1 MKKLTTLLIT
11 IIISIHG
18 VNLSAASAYTVEFQ
32 DIQFDV
38 FTLNANEQHS
48 IRFFWKNPAGE
59 NYANF
64 KNIKNYFTDHN
75 QTLVFATNGGIF
87 ARDHS
92 PLGLYIESGVQ
103 RKALI
108 KRKGGGNFFLMP
120 NGVFYVTDNG
130 FGIATTAEYAKTV
143 GNVTYATQS
152 GPMLVING
160 ELNPQFRDGS
170 ASLYVR
176 SGVGIDQ
183 SGNAVFAISDSILN
197 FYTFASM
204 FKEKLHCDNA
214 LYLDGAISKMY
225 LPQVGRKQLGGDFAV
240 IIAVA
245 R

>member
-1 MKKLTTLLIT
+1 
-11 IIISIHG
+11 
-18 VNLSAASAYTVEFQ
+18 
-32 DIQFDV
+32 
-38 FTLNANEQHS
+38 
-48 IRFFWKNPAGE
+48 
-59 NYANF
+59 
-64 KNIKNYFTDHN
+64 
-75 QTLVFATNGGIF
+75 
-87 ARDHS
+87 
-92 PLGLYIESGVQ
+92 
-103 RKALI
+103 
-108 KRKGGGNFFLMP
+108 LMP